1 MKVAKWGNSLAIR
14 IPADVA
20 RVLQLREGDDVT
32 IQAAGKDTLT
42 VEKDAS
48 REEILA
54 RIRAMRR
61 PMPKGWKFNRAEL
74 YED

>member
-1 MKVAKWGNSLAIR
+1 MKVAKWGNSLAVR

-20 RVLQLREGDDVT
+20 HILDLHEGDDVT
-32 IQAAGKDTLT
+32 IHAAGKGDLGLA
-42 VEKDAS
+42 KDES

-54 RIRAMRR
+54 RVRAMRR
-61 PMPKGWKFNRAEL
+61 PLPKGWKFSRAEL

>member
-32 IQAAGKDTLT
+32 VRAVGKDTLAI
-42 VEKDAS
+42 EKDAS